1 MVNNQN
7 DKIQQVL
14 DRVQDDNIEFIRME
28 FLDYTGVTRG
38 RTIRNDNLRAAMED
52 GVNFS
57 TAIMSFDMFDEFIE
71 GGAYGSNDGDF
82 FASGRLISAI
92 TMSAPAWASASAIA

>member
-28 FLDYTGVTRG
+28 FLD
-38 RTIRNDNLRAAMED
+38 
-52 GVNFS
+52 
-57 TAIMSFDMFDEFIE
+57 
-71 GGAYGSNDGDF
+71 
-82 FASGRLISAI
+82 
-92 TMSAPAWASASAIA
+92 

>member
-28 FLDYTGVTRG
+28 FLDYTGVT
-38 RTIRNDNLRAAMED
+38 TTY
-52 GVNFS
+52 VQQWK
-57 TAIMSFDMFDEFIE
+57 TALTSVQ
-71 GGAYGSNDGDF
+71 
-82 FASGRLISAI
+82 RL
-92 TMSAPAWASASAIA
+92 